1 MNLFISKQNTKKTS
15 KEDLMKS
22 ILLISIMILALTAGL
37 SCTHMDGGMMGRGMM
52 GSDSQRGDMG
62 SGMMGRGY
70 ERQYRQPQKP
80 LDEKDARILLE
91 NYLQSMRNPNLKLG
105 EIKDLGHGFEVEILT
120 TDNSLVDKIMVD
132 KKTGWMRSVY

>member
-1 MNLFISKQNTKKTS
+1 
-15 KEDLMKS
+15 MKR
-22 ILLISIMILALTAGL
+22 ILLISIMILLLTAGL
-37 SCTHMDGGMMGRGMM
+37 SCTQMDGGMMGRGMM
-52 GSDSQRGDMG
+52 GSGMMRGDMG
-62 SGMMGRGY
+62 PGMMGQGN

-80 LDEKDARILLE
+80 LEEKDARALLE

-105 EIKDLGHGFEVEILT
+105 EIKDLGDGFEAEILT